1 MEGERIRVGIL
12 EDQQVFRESL
22 VAVLEREGFEVVAH
36 SSDAESFMARVHEAT
51 PDVALVDLRLEHVT
65 GNHVADVSDG
75 QRVVGLLH
83 DFYPQVRTLI
93 LSGNREPAVAQ
104 RCMALGAAGFLCKL
118 NIGCAEV
125 VEAVRRVARGERLG
139 LSEGLPTIASAQ
151 EPPGAPSS
159 LMLLTPR
166 EREVLGYIAAGAD
179 NLKIAACLGIT
190 ERTVKAHITSIYRKL
205 GEPENR
211 TQMAMLACR
220 LGIER
225 PASL

>member
-1 MEGERIRVGIL
+1 MEGEHIRVGIL

-36 SSDAESFMARVHEAT
+36 CSDSETFMARVHEAT
-51 PDVALVDLRLEHVT
+51 PDVALVDLRLEHL
-65 GNHVADVSDG
+65 GSNQVSDG
-75 QRVVGLLH
+75 QRVLNLLH
-83 DFYPQVRTLI
+83 DFYPNVRTLV
-93 LSGNREPAVAQ
+93 LSGNRDPEVIQ
-104 RCMALGAAGFLCKL
+104 HCMRAGAAGFLSKL
-118 NIGCAEV
+118 NVGCSEV
-125 VEAVRRVARGERLG
+125 AEAVRRVARGERLG
-139 LSEGLPTIASAQ
+139 PPEALSA
-151 EPPGAPSS
+151 GAPAREEPAMASS